1 MRSEMRRGSDG
12 VMDGE
17 AVYLYYVIY
26 MFLCVCE
33 DKEGRM
39 KDER

>member
-1 MRSEMRRGSDG
+1 MRRGSNG

-17 AVYLYYVIY
+17 AVYLWYVIY
-26 MFLCVCE
+26 MFLCQCVCE